1 MNQALSGIHCIV
13 NAGTLA
19 ELRSSAPQDLG
30 LAHALWTWDPRPLPV
45 PDDGILPSIGQGEPP
60 FLAGDEK
67 PFFEAAAFWCIGTD
81 QNNKILRLRAAAL
94 APLRYHWLW
103 DEVPLP
109 KADTPKALARTDWKR
124 FGLKEQEIK
133 GLELRLLGNG
143 DDVLV
148 LSEWL
153 QGGSCK

>member
-1 MNQALSGIHCIV
+1 MTNALANQHTTVA
-13 NAGTLA
+13 AGNLA
-19 ELRSSAPQDLG
+19 ELRNTVPQDLQ
-30 LAHALWTWDPRPLPV
+30 LEQAIWTWDPRPLHV
-45 PDDGILPSIGQGEPP
+45 SNEEILPSIGQGEPP
-60 FLAGDEK
+60 FLTQDAK
-67 PFFEAAAFWCIGTD
+67 PFFEAAAFWRIGTD
-81 QNNKILRLRAAAL
+81 QNKILRLRAAAL
-94 APLRYHWLW
+94 TSRLYHWLW

-109 KADTPKALARTDWKR
+109 DADTPKALARTDWKR

-153 QGGSCK
+153 QGGYCK